1 LIAHPH
7 QINQSVKPAVVGSAD
22 MKNFKEFLSE
32 SINISGDFNGNLY
45 LNSEPEQKQVGES
58 YLADVVWE
66 GNLYRFEMVAKSG
79 VPSKQ
84 ELGEELQGEY
94 PGAVV
99 HQIYPAEQKNIN
111 IKSKSRYHPSK
122 LEWL

>member
-1 LIAHPH
+1 
-7 QINQSVKPAVVGSAD
+7 
-22 MKNFKEFLSE
+22 MKSFKEFLSE